1 MSGHSTKNLRM
12 FRKLCGEPTTQNDVV
27 ITNMWGEVDP
37 IVGEARKNELKH
49 DEDFFKPILDG
60 GALMIRHGST
70 RTSAHNTLRHILKN
84 YPLPLQVQRELVD
97 EKKDIS
103 ETAAGTELSR
113 ELMDQITAHKKEMDL
128 LHEEL
133 QAFFLYK
140 NVSWFKYTN

>member
-37 IVGEARKNELKH
+37 IVGEARENELKH
-49 DEDFFKPILDG
+49 DEDFFKPILEG
-60 GALMIRHGST
+60 GALMIRHNNT
-70 RTSAHNTLRHILKN
+70 RTSAHNILRHILKN
-84 YPLPLQVQRELVD
+84 HPLPLQVQRELVD

-103 ETAAGTELSR
+103 KTTAGTELSR
-113 ELMDQITAHKKEMDL
+113 ELMDQITAYKKEMEL

-133 QAFFLYK
+133 
-140 NVSWFKYTN
+140 